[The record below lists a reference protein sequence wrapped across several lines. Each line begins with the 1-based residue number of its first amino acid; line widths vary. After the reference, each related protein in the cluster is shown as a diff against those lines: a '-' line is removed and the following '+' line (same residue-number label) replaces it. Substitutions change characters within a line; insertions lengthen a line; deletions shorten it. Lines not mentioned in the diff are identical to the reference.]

1 LRIHVRLTPAST
13 VDRIDGWGRDEEG
26 RAVLLARVRAR
37 PVEGEANAAL
47 EALLAK
53 ALGVPK
59 RSVSVARGGRSRI
72 KAVEVDGVTPE
83 LIAERLGR
91 AGAG

>member
-1 LRIHVRLTPAST
+1 M
-13 VDRIDGWGRDEEG
+13 
-26 RAVLLARVRAR
+26 LLARVRAR

>member
-1 LRIHVRLTPAST
+1 MRIHVRLTPAST

-26 RAVLLARVRAR
+26 RPVLLARVRAR

-53 ALGVPK
+53 ALSVPK
-59 RSVSVARGGRSRI
+59 RTGAVARGGRSRT
-72 KAVEVDGVTPE
+72 KAVEVDDVSPE
-83 LIAERLGR
+83 FVAERLGR
-91 AGAG
+91 GDAA

>member
-1 LRIHVRLTPAST
+1 MRIHVRLTPAST
-13 VDRIDGWGRDEEG
+13 LDRIDGWGLDEAG

-72 KAVEVDGVTPE
+72 KAVEVDGV
-83 LIAERLGR
+83 AERLGR

>member
-1 LRIHVRLTPAST
+1 MRIHVRLSPAST

-26 RAVLLARVRAR
+26 RPVLLARVRAR

-53 ALGVPK
+53 ALGLPK
-59 RSVSVARGGRSRI
+59 RSVVVARGGRSRT
-72 KAVEVDGVTPE
+72 KAVEADGVTTE
-83 LIAERLGR
+83 MLAERLGR
-91 AGAG
+91 ADAV

>member
-1 LRIHVRLTPAST
+1 LRIHVRLTPGST

-53 ALGVPK
+53 ALSVPK
-59 RSVSVARGGRSRI
+59 RTVSVARGGRSRT
-72 KAVEVDGVTPE
+72 KAVEVDDVSPD

-91 AGAG
+91 ADAV

>member
-1 LRIHVRLTPAST
+1 MRIHVRLTPAST
-13 VDRIDGWGRDEEG
+13 LDRIDGWGLDEEG